1 MVKEE
6 SWTAGIKENSWNSI
20 KREDEWTELHWHLL
34 AHTSALV
41 LLLPPRIAAVMRKND
56 TFNSINPSK
65 IPAIS
70 TTLIHHLLPC
80 YTLWSSGQDLL
91 GKKFLYLY
99 NCRLYFFFLFPFF
112 FSCFVVKHAVFQ
124 VAGALHELLGLQ
136 RSCTDSQST
145 CRTWFHTVCTPNS
158 THVEHHSLWSCT
170 PAPLYMHPEN
180 PVTQWTC
187 CVSTDQFS
195 STYAFGLIIP
205 KNSSCSP

>member
-41 LLLPPRIAAVMRKND
+41 LLLPPGIAAVMRKND

-99 NCRLYFFFLFPFF
+99 NSRLYFFFLFPFF
-112 FSCFVVKHAVFQ
+112 FLV
-124 VAGALHELLGLQ
+124 L
-136 RSCTDSQST
+136 
-145 CRTWFHTVCTPNS
+145 
-158 THVEHHSLWSCT
+158 LWSMQCFRLLELCMNCWACRDPAQT
-170 PAPLYMHPEN
+170 VSPRAGPGSIQFALQIPHMWNTIACGPAPLHPCTC
-180 PVTQWTC
+180 TQK
-187 CVSTDQFS
+187 
-195 STYAFGLIIP
+195 IP
-205 KNSSCSP
+205 